1 MNGARNNI
9 NRVELLVADKVTQ
22 ALENERREMTRM
34 QGENDNLKRRVDA
47 LDNENKTLQTNKKQL
62 LEKIASKEED
72 VAFLTRNEDVKE
84 SIKRID

>member
-22 ALENERREMTRM
+22 ALENERREMTRL

>member
-1 MNGARNNI
+1 M
-9 NRVELLVADKVTQ
+9 ADKVTQ
-22 ALENERREMTRM
+22 ALENERREMTRL

>member
-1 MNGARNNI
+1 M
-9 NRVELLVADKVTQ
+9 ADKVAQ
-22 ALENERREMTRM
+22 ALENERREMTRL

-62 LEKIASKEED
+62 PQKMASKEED